1 MPEDEMLTQEEI
13 DNILKSMALGESPE
27 KIFEEFKKEEKK
39 IREYDFRRPMKFS
52 REQLRTL
59 QLVHENFARE
69 LSTYLSGRC
78 RTFVDIK
85 YASID
90 QITFSE
96 FQKSLNAPTLMVI
109 FSSDIFIGSAIYQM
123 GLDIG
128 YVIID
133 RLLGGSGSTLEDI
146 RTPTELEMNIFR
158 KECSVIL
165 RLLSR
170 SWANVEEFDVILEN
184 LETNPQFVQIAP
196 SNEMA
201 ILVTLSVTIRDIQG
215 FVNLCYPSST
225 LEPLNDKL
233 STRMWARTYKYSQES
248 KDFLKRTLLLSKL
261 KMSAILGRTTVSLQ
275 DILDLEVGDVV
286 RLDSFHDEPIE
297 LEIEG
302 TKVFKAQIGKIKG
315 FHGVKVVKKDEE
327 LLEKILIEKSI
338 QDYLSKQKTSPTK
351 QSEKEM
357 NHSA

>member
-1 MPEDEMLTQEEI
+1 
-13 DNILKSMALGESPE
+13 
-27 KIFEEFKKEEKK
+27 
-39 IREYDFRRPMKFS
+39 
-52 REQLRTL
+52 
-59 QLVHENFARE
+59 
-69 LSTYLSGRC
+69 
-78 RTFVDIK
+78 
-85 YASID
+85 
-90 QITFSE
+90 
-96 FQKSLNAPTLMVI
+96 
-109 FSSDIFIGSAIYQM
+109 
-123 GLDIG
+123 
-128 YVIID
+128 
-133 RLLGGSGSTLEDI
+133 
-146 RTPTELEMNIFR
+146 MNIFR

-201 ILVTLSVTIRDIQG
+201 ILVTLSVTTRDIQG

-233 STRMWARTYKYSQES
+233 STRMWAEPINT
-248 KDFLKRTLLLSKL
+248 LKNQRIFKKNFTAFKTENVH
-261 KMSAILGRTTVSLQ
+261 ILGRTTVSLQ

-327 LLEKILIEKSI
+327 LLEK
-338 QDYLSKQKTSPTK
+338 TS
-351 QSEKEM
+351 
-357 NHSA
+357 

>member
-109 FSSDIFIGSAIYQM
+109 FSSDIFSGSAIYQM

-215 FVNLCYPSST
+215 FVNLCYHLPPLSLLMINCQQECGQEPINT
-225 LEPLNDKL
+225 LKNQ
-233 STRMWARTYKYSQES
+233 RI
-248 KDFLKRTLLLSKL
+248 FKRTLLLSKL

-338 QDYLSKQKTSPTK
+338 QDYLSKQKTSQP
-351 QSEKEM
+351 
-357 NHSA
+357 NNPRRR